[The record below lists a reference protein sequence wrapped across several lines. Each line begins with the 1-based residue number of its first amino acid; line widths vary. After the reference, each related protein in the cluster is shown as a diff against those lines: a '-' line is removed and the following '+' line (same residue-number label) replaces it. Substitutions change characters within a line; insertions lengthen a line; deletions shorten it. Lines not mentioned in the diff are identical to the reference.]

1 MKKAKEYRQAAWE
14 NLRGKWGTMAL
25 ATFVYTLI
33 MAACGILSI
42 IYIGSIAALLLTGA
56 FLLGLAAMAL
66 KVCKNEEVHTG
77 DLFCGFEQFGSSL
90 ALYLLINIF
99 TILWSLLFLIPGIIK
114 AYSYSM
120 SYFVLTDHPE
130 LSANEARKRS
140 MQLMRGK
147 KWKLFCLQISFIGW
161 GFLILLTLG
170 ILSFWVVPYMQTA
183 TAEFYT
189 DLLAEQG
196 ELTA

>member
-1 MKKAKEYRQAAWE
+1 M
-14 NLRGKWGTMAL
+14 
-25 ATFVYTLI
+25 
-33 MAACGILSI
+33 
-42 IYIGSIAALLLTGA
+42 
-56 FLLGLAAMAL
+56 
-66 KVCKNEEVHTG
+66 
-77 DLFCGFEQFGSSL
+77 
-90 ALYLLINIF
+90 
-99 TILWSLLFLIPGIIK
+99 FLIPGIIK